1 MSCEREYTATE
12 QELAQLLV
20 IELLAHQFCSPVKWV
35 DTQDA
40 ILSELATERLIEVGP
55 AETLVNMAKKTMKA
69 DYDIQDVA
77 LGLRR
82 ELLSHK
88 KNADAIYYRNAAEE
102 TTLSA
107 AAAVPATPSAPNPAP
122 AQQAMAAPPPPTA
135 APTAGAAAIGLP
147 TKPLTP
153 TDTIAV
159 LVAVG
164 LKKSPSEIDVSQT
177 IKALCG
183 GRSTV
188 QNEIIGDLTKE
199 FGSLTDQPEDIALAD
214 LGSLL
219 SDSGLGAKLGG
230 CSNSLIAKMTSAK
243 LPAGSNMSSL
253 RQYLDGRWSF
263 KQDLQDRTMLLAIS
277 RQPASRLADEKAVHA
292 FLDELAQDVLSSIG
306 IDPQALSRG
315 SQSSAAATTS
325 ISSEALDALQN
336 QHRDQDRALLN
347 IYAKRLGHDLN
358 DADIEAKKAK
368 SVIEKMQEKMDAWAA
383 EHGEAYER
391 GIAPKFDA
399 KKVRLFNSFW
409 NWAVQDLIAL
419 VSSSVNCG
427 AAEEFESVLRE
438 RLALFPIRVTS
449 QLLDAIA
456 NMIRQVR
463 CMAESPRR
471 DATLEWLED
480 LQKTCNASISRDEP
494 IFKYSICSMVPVL
507 RVDEKGNISVDQY
520 PRVSRGTSDCVSV
533 RSPDELD
540 DDASPM
546 SDQSTDSGPSE
557 SEAVFSCRH
566 ERPAYGAETLITSVY
581 SDSIAFD
588 GVESEGGTV
597 HVGAGLRWVPELQS
611 KGRSGWRRNDDIT
624 TIYLKWFQRAARDG
638 ISFHEKAILITGAG
652 RDSIGAE
659 ILSMCLAAGAKVI
672 VTTSSYSKE
681 TCDYY
686 QSLYR
691 RHGARESQLVVA
703 PFNGGSHQDTQNLI
717 KYIYDDESKGGL
729 GWDLDHVIPFAAL
742 GEAGRAVDGI
752 DDKSELAHRVML
764 TNLVRLLG
772 CIKSNKESRRI
783 HTHPTHV
790 VLPLSPNHGI
800 FGQDGLYAES
810 KIGLEALLNKWWSED
825 WNDYI
830 TLCGTVIGWT
840 RGTGLM
846 SNNDILAT
854 GIEADLGVRTFSA
867 SEMAWHITGLMD
879 DSVAA
884 FCELEPL
891 MADLTGGLSATM
903 SLKPVLDQ
911 IQERINSKSDT
922 KKAIAREDA
931 QEKKSC
937 GVAVPVARKFAKKA
951 KIQVE
956 GAAMPEWSEIESL
969 GAKLQGMVNLDRIV
983 VAVGF
988 GEISPC
994 GSARTRWEAE
1004 CSDTFSVDG
1013 CVELAWIMGLI
1024 KYHNGPLKGKDYCGW
1039 LDVESSSPI
1048 ADSEVKTKY
1057 QSYIIE
1063 HTGIRI
1069 IEKQEHDLTAPDQ
1082 EQTLHE
1088 IAVTEDL
1095 APFDVS
1101 LETAQDLKREHGD
1114 KVVITE
1120 KEDGQFSATLKAG
1133 TTLLIPKAFHFRNAV
1148 GAQVPAG
1155 WNPRAYGI
1163 PEDIITQVDP
1173 ITLYALVATVEAFLS
1188 AGIADPYE
1196 LYDHLHE
1203 SELGNAVGASLGGLK
1218 SLHEMF
1224 KRRYLDRQ
1232 VQSDILAET
1241 FVNTTAAWINM
1252 LLLGSS
1258 GPIRT
1263 PVGACA
1269 TSLESIDTGYDLIV
1283 TGKAKAVLVGGTDA
1297 LERDIAAEFA
1307 NMKATI
1313 DLDKDAATGRT
1324 PKEASRPT
1332 TTTRAGFVEGEGAGI
1347 QLLTTAELAL
1357 EMGLPI
1363 RGIIALTHTA
1373 SDKIGRSVPAPGKG
1387 VLTIAAEREQSS
1399 NIPSRMLDINHRR
1412 QRLLHR
1418 IRQIE
1423 EKRKLELGWLQG
1435 RLAALENGTYSA
1447 DKGVVKNIKFDHQ
1460 GLGGVHAEQ
1469 YAEEYRREIQADAER
1484 AVREVRNMYGNDF
1497 WRHEPSISPLR
1508 GALATWGLTI
1518 DDLDVANLHGTSTKK
1533 NDANET
1539 AVIQSQLRHLGRTKG
1554 NVLPCVLQKSLLG
1567 HGKGA
1572 AGAFAVNGSLQMLA
1586 TGLVP
1591 GNRNAD
1597 NIDAELRDRDLLFFP
1612 SETYRQP
1619 LGDIKAFS
1627 VTSFGFGQ
1635 KGAQVIGVHAKYV
1648 LAAAFGAAELRGEY
1662 EAYCRR
1668 VAERMAGASRRLQ
1681 DAVYGGVGL
1690 VQVKEKSHYRD
1701 EDLEETLLRRR

>member
-1 MSCEREYTATE
+1 MSCEREYTASE

-40 ILSELATERLIEVGP
+40 ILCDLATERLIEVGP

-88 KNADAIYYRNAAEE
+88 KNADAIYYRNIAEE
-102 TTLSA
+102 T
-107 AAAVPATPSAPNPAP
+107 PSATTAALAATSLSTSSAAP
-122 AQQAMAAPPPPTA
+122 AQALAAPPPPPQ
-135 APTAGAAAIGLP
+135 APTAGAAAVELP
-147 TKPLTP
+147 PKPLTP
-153 TDTIAV
+153 TDTITV
-159 LVAVG
+159 LVAVA
-164 LKKSPSEIDVSQT
+164 LKKASSEIDVSQT

-199 FGSLTDQPEDIALAD
+199 FGSLPDQPEDIALAD
-214 LGSLL
+214 LGGLL
-219 SDSGLGAKLGG
+219 SDSGLGTKLGG
-230 CSNSLIAKMTSAK
+230 CANTLIAKLSSAK
-243 LPAGSNMSSL
+243 LPAGSSVNTL
-253 RQYLDGRWSF
+253 RQYLDGCWSF
-263 KQDLQDRTMLLAIS
+263 RSDLQDRTLLLAIT

-292 FLDELAQDVLSSIG
+292 FLDSLAQDVLRSIG
-306 IDPQALSRG
+306 VDPQALSMG
-315 SQSSAAATTS
+315 SQSTSSTTVNV
-325 ISSEALDALQN
+325 SSEALDALQN
-336 QHRDQDRALLN
+336 EHRNQDRALLN
-347 IYAKRLGHDLN
+347 IYAKRVGHDLN

-391 GIAPKFDA
+391 GISPKFDA
-399 KKVRLFNSFW
+399 KKVRLFNSYW
-409 NWAVQDLIAL
+409 NWAVQDLLAL
-419 VSSSVNCG
+419 VSSSVNG
-427 AAEEFESVLRE
+427 AADDFESVLRE
-438 RLALFPIRVTS
+438 RLALFPIRVTT
-449 QLLDAIA
+449 QLLDAI
-456 NMIRQVR
+456 NHMIHQVKNLP
-463 CMAESPRR
+463 ESPRR
-471 DATLEWLED
+471 EATREWLED
-480 LQKTCNASISRDEP
+480 LQQTCNASISRDEP

-507 RVDEKGNISVDQY
+507 RVDEKGNVSVDQY

-540 DDASPM
+540 DASPI
-546 SDQSTDSGPSE
+546 SSLSTDFDPSE

-566 ERPAYGAETLITSVY
+566 ERPTYGAETLITSGY

-624 TIYLKWFQRAARDG
+624 TVYLKWFQRAARDG
-638 ISFHEKAILITGAG
+638 ISFHDKVILITGAG

-686 QSLYR
+686 QSIYR

-717 KYIYDDESKGGL
+717 QYIYDDESKGGI

-772 CIKSNKESRRI
+772 CIKSCKESRRI

-825 WNDYI
+825 WSDYI

-846 SNNDILAT
+846 SNNDVLAT

-867 SEMAWHITGLMD
+867 PEMAWHITGLMD

-937 GVAVPVARKFAKKA
+937 GVAVPVARKLAKKA
-951 KIQVE
+951 KIQVQD
-956 GAAMPEWSEIESL
+956 AALPEWSEIESL

-1048 ADSEVKTKY
+1048 TDLEVKTKY
-1057 QSYIIE
+1057 QSYIME

-1114 KVVITE
+1114 NVVITE

-1188 AGIADPYE
+1188 AGITDPYE
-1196 LYDHLHE
+1196 LYDHVHV

-1232 VQSDILAET
+1232 VQKDILAET

-1269 TSLESIDTGYDLIV
+1269 TSLESIDTGYDLII

-1307 NMKATI
+1307 NMQATI

-1347 QLLTTAELAL
+1347 QLLTTAQLAL
-1357 EMGLPI
+1357 DMGLPI

-1387 VLTIAAEREQSS
+1387 VLTIAAERKQSS
-1399 NIPSRMLDINHRR
+1399 TIPSRMLDISHRR

-1418 IRQIE
+1418 TRQIE
-1423 EKRKLELGWLQG
+1423 KKRKLELGWLQG
-1435 RLAALENGTYSA
+1435 RLVALE
-1447 DKGVVKNIKFDHQ
+1447 KGSFSTEQGGGPKNPKFDQ
-1460 GLGGVHAEQ
+1460 QLSGAHAEQ

-1484 AVREVRNMYGNDF
+1484 AIREVRNMYGNDF

-1533 NDANET
+1533 NDVNET
-1539 AVIQSQLRHLGRTKG
+1539 AVLQSQLAHLGRTKG

-1572 AGAFAVNGSLQMLA
+1572 AGAFAVNASLQMLA
-1586 TGLVP
+1586 SGLIP

-1612 SETYRQP
+1612 SQTYRHP
-1619 LGDIKAFS
+1619 LGDVKAFS

-1648 LAAAFGAAELRGEY
+1648 LAAAFGAADRREAY
-1662 EAYCRR
+1662 EAYRAR
-1668 VAERMAGASRRLQ
+1668 VAERMAAANRRLQ

>member
-1 MSCEREYTATE
+1 MSCEREYTASE
-12 QELAQLLV
+12 RELAQLLV

-40 ILSELATERLIEVGP
+40 ILSDLATERLIEVGP

-88 KNADAIYYRNAAEE
+88 KNADAIYYRNVPEETPSAVPVVPTAPATSNPAAAE
-102 TTLSA
+102 A
-107 AAAVPATPSAPNPAP
+107 VAAVPT
-122 AQQAMAAPPPPTA
+122 PPPPA
-135 APTAGAAAIGLP
+135 APTAGVPAIDLP
-147 TKPLTP
+147 PKPLTP
-153 TDTIAV
+153 TDTITV

-164 LKKSPSEIDVSQT
+164 LKKSASEIDISQT

-199 FGSLTDQPEDIALAD
+199 FGSLPDQPEDIALAD
-214 LGSLL
+214 LGALL
-219 SDSGLGAKLGG
+219 SDSGLGSKLGG
-230 CSNSLIAKMTSAK
+230 CSNALTAKLASSK
-243 LPAGSNMSSL
+243 LPAGSNMSTL
-253 RQYLDGRWSF
+253 RQYLESRWSF
-263 KQDLQDRTMLLAIS
+263 KQDLQDRAMLLAIS

-292 FLDELAQDVLSSIG
+292 FLDGLAQDVLSSIG
-306 IDPQALSRG
+306 VDPQALSRG
-315 SQSSAAATTS
+315 SQSSTATTAN

-336 QHRDQDRALLN
+336 EQRNQDRALLN
-347 IYAKRLGHDLN
+347 IYAKRVGHDLN

-383 EHGEAYER
+383 EHGESYER

-399 KKVRLFNSFW
+399 KKVRLYNSFW
-409 NWAVQDLIAL
+409 NWAVQDLLAL
-419 VSSSVNCG
+419 VSSSING
-427 AAEEFESVLRE
+427 ATEDLESVLRE
-438 RLALFPIRVTS
+438 KLALFPIRVTT
-449 QLLDAIA
+449 QLLDAIKHL
-456 NMIRQVR
+456 IRQ
-463 CMAESPRR
+463 MKSLEESAQKE
-471 DATLEWLED
+471 ATLEWLED
-480 LQKTCNASISRDEP
+480 LQHTCNASISRDEP
-494 IFKYSICSMVPVL
+494 IFKYSICSMIPVL
-507 RVDEKGNISVDQY
+507 RVDVKGIISVDQY

-540 DDASPM
+540 VAPLSP
-546 SDQSTDSGPSE
+546 QSTGSDPSE
-557 SEAVFSCRH
+557 SEAVFSCRQ
-566 ERPAYGAETLITSVY
+566 EQRPTAYGAETLITSVY

-597 HVGAGLRWVPELQS
+597 HVGAGLKWVPELQS

-624 TIYLKWFQRAARDG
+624 TVYLKWFQRAARDG
-638 ISFHEKAILITGAG
+638 ISFHDKTILITGAG

-672 VTTSSYSKE
+672 VTTSSYSKG

-686 QSLYR
+686 QSIYR
-691 RHGARESQLVVA
+691 QHGARESQLVVA

-717 KYIYDDESKGGL
+717 RYIYDDEVKGGL
-729 GWDLDHVIPFAAL
+729 AWDLDHVIPFAAL

-772 CIKSNKESRRI
+772 CIKSCKESRRI

-790 VLPLSPNHGI
+790 ILPLSPNHGI

-846 SNNDILAT
+846 SNNDVLAT

-879 DSVAA
+879 DSVAS

-911 IQERINSKSDT
+911 IQERINSKSDA

-937 GVAVPVARKFAKKA
+937 GVAVPVARKFTKKA

-956 GAAMPEWSEIESL
+956 DAGLPEWSEIESL

-1039 LDVESSSPI
+1039 LEVESSSPI
-1048 ADSEVKTKY
+1048 TDMEVKTKY

-1120 KEDGQFSATLKAG
+1120 KDDGQFSAMLKAG

-1188 AGIADPYE
+1188 AGITDPYE
-1196 LYDHLHE
+1196 LYDHVHV

-1232 VQSDILAET
+1232 VQKDILAET

-1307 NMKATI
+1307 NMQATI

-1347 QLLTTAELAL
+1347 QLLTTAQLAL
-1357 EMGLPI
+1357 DMGIPI
-1363 RGIIALTHTA
+1363 HGIIALTHTA

-1399 NIPSRMLDINHRR
+1399 NIPSRMLDITHRR

-1418 IRQIE
+1418 MRQIE
-1423 EKRKLELGWLQG
+1423 EKRKLELGWLQD
-1435 RLAALENGTYSA
+1435 RLAALE
-1447 DKGVVKNIKFDHQ
+1447 KGGPKNAKSDQ
-1460 GLGGVHAEQ
+1460 QLGGVDAEQ

-1497 WRHEPSISPLR
+1497 WRHEPAISPLR

-1518 DDLDVANLHGTSTKK
+1518 DDLDVASLHGTSTKK
-1533 NDANET
+1533 NDVNET
-1539 AVIQSQLRHLGRTKG
+1539 GVLQSQLAHLGRTRG

-1586 TGLVP
+1586 TGLIP

-1612 SETYRQP
+1612 SQTYRQP
-1619 LGDIKAFS
+1619 LGGNIRAFS

-1635 KGAQVIGVHAKYV
+1635 KGAQVIGVHPKYV
-1648 LAAAFGAAELRGEY
+1648 LAAAFGAAELRGSM
-1662 EAYCRR
+1662 RR
-1668 VAERMAGASRRLQ
+1668 TARGSGAHGDGEPEVAGCGVRWGRAGA
-1681 DAVYGGVGL
+1681 G
-1690 VQVKEKSHYRD
+1690 
-1701 EDLEETLLRRR
+1701 

>member
-1 MSCEREYTATE
+1 MSCEREYTARE

-40 ILSELATERLIEVGP
+40 ILSDLATERLIEVGP

-88 KNADAIYYRNAAEE
+88 KNADAIYYRTVAEE
-102 TTLSA
+102 TPSA
-107 AAAVPATPSAPNPAP
+107 AAPAPTTDPAP
-122 AQQAMAAPPPPTA
+122 AQAPAA
-135 APTAGAAAIGLP
+135 
-147 TKPLTP
+147 PLTP
-153 TDTIAV
+153 TDTITV
-159 LVAVG
+159 LVAVA
-164 LKKSPSEIDVSQT
+164 LKKASSEIDMSQT

-199 FGSLTDQPEDIALAD
+199 FGSLPDQPEDIALAD
-214 LGSLL
+214 LGAFL
-219 SDSGLGAKLGG
+219 SDSGLGSKLGG
-230 CSNSLIAKMTSAK
+230 CSNALIAKLASSK
-243 LPAGSNMSSL
+243 LPAGSNMSTL
-253 RQYLDGRWSF
+253 RQYLEGRWSF

-292 FLDELAQDVLSSIG
+292 FLDGLAQDVLSSIG
-306 IDPQALSRG
+306 VDPQARSRG
-315 SQSSAAATTS
+315 TQSSAAATAT

-336 QHRDQDRALLN
+336 EHRSQDRALLN
-347 IYAKRLGHDLN
+347 LYAKRLGHDLN
-358 DADIEAKKAK
+358 DTDIEAKKAK
-368 SVIEKMQEKMDAWAA
+368 SVIDKMQEKMDAWAA

-399 KKVRLFNSFW
+399 KKVRLYNSFW
-409 NWAVQDLIAL
+409 NWAVQDLLAL
-419 VSSSVNCG
+419 VSSSING
-427 AAEEFESVLRE
+427 AVEDLESVLRE
-438 RLALFPIRVTS
+438 KLALFPIRVTT
-449 QLLDAIA
+449 QLLDSIKH
-456 NMIRQVR
+456 MIRQVKNLE
-463 CMAESPRR
+463 ESPRKE
-471 DATLEWLED
+471 ATLAWLED
-480 LQKTCNASISRDEP
+480 LQQTCNASISRNEP

-520 PRVSRGTSDCVSV
+520 PRVSRGISDCVSD

-540 DDASPM
+540 DALPLS
-546 SDQSTDSGPSE
+546 SHSTDADPSE
-557 SEAVFSCRH
+557 SEEVFSCRQ
-566 ERPAYGAETLITSVY
+566 EQRPATAYGAETLITSVY

-597 HVGAGLRWVPELQS
+597 HVGAGLKWVPELQS
-611 KGRSGWRRNDDIT
+611 KGRSGGRSGWRRNDDIT
-624 TIYLKWFQRAARDG
+624 TVYLKWFQRAARDG
-638 ISFHEKAILITGAG
+638 ISFHDKAILVTGAG

-686 QSLYR
+686 QSIYR
-691 RHGARESQLVVA
+691 QHGARESQLVVA

-717 KYIYDDESKGGL
+717 RYIYDDESKGGL

-764 TNLVRLLG
+764 TNLIRLLG
-772 CIKSNKESRRI
+772 CIKSCKESRRI

-790 VLPLSPNHGI
+790 ILPLSPNHGI

-846 SNNDILAT
+846 SNNDVLAT

-867 SEMAWHITGLMD
+867 SEMAWHITGFMD
-879 DSVAA
+879 DSVAS

-911 IQERINSKSDT
+911 IQERINSKSDA
-922 KKAIAREDA
+922 KRAIAREDA
-931 QEKKSC
+931 HEKKAC

-951 KIQVE
+951 KIQVQDA
-956 GAAMPEWSEIESL
+956 GLPEWSEVEAL

-988 GEISPC
+988 GEISSC

-1039 LDVESSSPI
+1039 LDVETSSPI
-1048 ADSEVKTKY
+1048 TDMEVKAKY
-1057 QSYIIE
+1057 QNYIIE

-1069 IEKQEHDLTAPDQ
+1069 IEKQEHDLTAPYQ

-1120 KEDGQFSATLKAG
+1120 NEDGQFSATLKAG

-1188 AGIADPYE
+1188 AGITDPYE
-1196 LYDHLHE
+1196 LYDHVHV

-1232 VQSDILAET
+1232 VQKDILAET

-1307 NMKATI
+1307 NMQATI

-1347 QLLTTAELAL
+1347 QLLTTAQLAL
-1357 EMGLPI
+1357 DMGLPI

-1399 NIPSRMLDINHRR
+1399 NIPSRMLDIAHRR

-1418 IRQIE
+1418 MHQIE

-1435 RLAALENGTYSA
+1435 RLAALEKGNFSA
-1447 DKGVVKNIKFDHQ
+1447 AEKGAKFDPQ
-1460 GLGGVHAEQ
+1460 LSGVDAAQ

-1484 AVREVRNMYGNDF
+1484 AAREVRNVYGHDF
-1497 WRHEPSISPLR
+1497 WRHEPTVSPLR
-1508 GALATWGLTI
+1508 GALATWGLTV
-1518 DDLDVANLHGTSTKK
+1518 DDLDVASLHGTSTRK

-1539 AVIQSQLRHLGRTKG
+1539 AVVQRQLAHLGRTRG

-1586 TGLVP
+1586 TGLIP

-1612 SETYRQP
+1612 SRTYRLP
-1619 LGDIKAFS
+1619 LGGDVKAFS

-1648 LAAAFGAAELRGEY
+1648 LAAAFGAAEQRGST
-1662 EAYCRR
+1662 RR
-1668 VAERMAGASRRLQ
+1668 I
-1681 DAVYGGVGL
+1681 
-1690 VQVKEKSHYRD
+1690 VKEKSHYAD
-1701 EDLEETLLRRR
+1701 EELEETLLRR

>member
-1 MSCEREYTATE
+1 MSAEVAYTASE

-40 ILSELATERLIEVGP
+40 ILSDLATERLIEVGP
-55 AETLVNMAKKTMKA
+55 AETLVNMAKKTLKA

-88 KNADAIYYRNAAEE
+88 KNADDIYYRNVADESTNASSPAPATAAI
-102 TTLSA
+102 LMPVPAQPS
-107 AAAVPATPSAPNPAP
+107 AAVPPPQPSPA
-122 AQQAMAAPPPPTA
+122 
-135 APTAGAAAIGLP
+135 AGMSAFDLP
-147 TKPLTP
+147 SKPLTP
-153 TDTIAV
+153 TDTITI
-159 LVAVG
+159 LVAVA
-164 LKKSPSEIDVSQT
+164 LKKPSSDIDASQT

-199 FGSLTDQPEDIALAD
+199 FGSLPDQPEDIALAD

-219 SDSGLGAKLGG
+219 SDSGLGTKLGG
-230 CSNSLIAKMTSAK
+230 CSNSLIAKLASSK
-243 LPAGSNMSSL
+243 LPAGSNMGTL

-292 FLDELAQDVLSSIG
+292 FLDGLAQDVLSSIG

-315 SQSSAAATTS
+315 NQASIAATTN
-325 ISSEALDALQN
+325 ISSEALDALQSER
-336 QHRDQDRALLN
+336 RDQDRALLN
-347 IYAKRLGHDLN
+347 VYAKRVGHDLN

-383 EHGEAYER
+383 EHGETYER

-409 NWAVQDLIAL
+409 NWAVQDLLSL
-419 VSSSVNCG
+419 VSSSING
-427 AAEEFESVLRE
+427 ATEEFENELRE
-438 RLALFPIRVTS
+438 RLMLFPTRVTS
-449 QLLDAIA
+449 QLLDAIKH
-456 NMIRQVR
+456 MIGQVNNLVE
-463 CMAESPRR
+463 APRR
-471 DATLEWLED
+471 GETLDWLED
-480 LQKTCNASISRDEP
+480 LEKTCNAAILREEP
-494 IFKYSICSMVPVL
+494 VFKYSICSMVPVL
-507 RVDEKGNISVDQY
+507 RIDEKGNVSVDQY

-540 DDASPM
+540 DASPI
-546 SDQSTDSGPSE
+546 SSQSTDPGPSD
-557 SEAVFSCRH
+557 SEAVFSCRND
-566 ERPAYGAETLITSVY
+566 RPTYGAETLITSVY

-588 GVESEGGTV
+588 GAESEGGTV

-611 KGRSGWRRNDDIT
+611 KGRNGWRRNDDIST
-624 TIYLKWFQRAARDG
+624 VYLKWFQRAVRDG

-659 ILSMCLAAGAKVI
+659 ILSMCLAAGAKVF

-686 QSLYR
+686 QSIYR
-691 RHGARESQLVVA
+691 RHGARDSQLVVA

-717 KYIYDDESKGGL
+717 RYIYDDESKGGL

-752 DDKSELAHRVML
+752 DDRSELAHRVML

-772 CIKSNKESRRI
+772 CIKSSKEARRI

-840 RGTGLM
+840 RGTSLM
-846 SNNDILAT
+846 SNNDVLAT

-891 MADLTGGLSATM
+891 MADLTGGLSASM
-903 SLKPVLDQ
+903 SLKP
-911 IQERINSKSDT
+911 SDAR
-922 KKAIAREDA
+922 KAVAREEA
-931 QEKKSC
+931 QEKKAC
-937 GVAVPVARKFAKKA
+937 GVPAPVARKFTKKA
-951 KIQVE
+951 KIQVQE
-956 GAAMPEWSEIESL
+956 AAMPEWSEIEAL
-969 GAKLQGMVNLDRIV
+969 GAKLEGMVNLDRIV

-1039 LDVESSSPI
+1039 LEVESSSPI
-1048 ADSEVKTKY
+1048 TDAEVKTKY
-1057 QSYIIE
+1057 QSHIVE

-1120 KEDGQFSATLKAG
+1120 KDDGQFSATLKAG

-1188 AGIADPYE
+1188 AGITDPYE
-1196 LYDHLHE
+1196 LYDHVHV

-1232 VQSDILAET
+1232 VQKDILAET

-1307 NMKATI
+1307 NMQATI

-1347 QLLTTAELAL
+1347 QLLTTAQLAL
-1357 EMGLPI
+1357 DMGLPI

-1418 IRQIE
+1418 MRQIE

-1435 RLAALENGTYSA
+1435 RLAALEKGTFSTEKA
-1447 DKGVVKNIKFDHQ
+1447 GAKSLKFDQ
-1460 GLGGVHAEQ
+1460 GLGGVDAEQ

-1484 AVREVRNMYGNDF
+1484 AIREVRNMYGNDF
-1497 WRHEPSISPLR
+1497 WRHEPTISPLR

-1533 NDANET
+1533 NDVNET
-1539 AVIQSQLRHLGRTKG
+1539 AVIQSQLAHLGRTRG

-1586 TGLVP
+1586 SGLIP

-1612 SETYRQP
+1612 SQTYQNP
-1619 LGDIKAFS
+1619 LGDVKAFS

-1635 KGAQVIGVHAKYV
+1635 KGAQVIGVHPKYV
-1648 LAAAFGAAELRGEY
+1648 LAAAFGGSEDGY
-1662 EAYCRR
+1662 KAYCAR
-1668 VAERMAGASRRLQ
+1668 VAGRMAKASRMLQ
-1681 DAVYGGVGL
+1681 EAIYGGVGL

-1701 EDLEETLLRRR
+1701 EDLEETLLRRA